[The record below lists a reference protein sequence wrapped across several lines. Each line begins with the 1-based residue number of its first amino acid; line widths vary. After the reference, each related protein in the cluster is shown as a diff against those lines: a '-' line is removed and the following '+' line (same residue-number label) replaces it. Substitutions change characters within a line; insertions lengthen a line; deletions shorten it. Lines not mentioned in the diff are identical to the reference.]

1 MLTSLITSKTRVK
14 LLLRLFLNAQSKSY
28 LRQMEKEFGDN
39 TNAIRVE
46 LNRFEDAGLI
56 NGEYIGSR
64 KYFKANRK
72 HPLYGEINNILKKFV
87 GIDQIIERI
96 TSHIGELETA
106 YLTGSFAAG
115 LDSDVI
121 ELLLIGQNLDDN
133 YINSLVAKA
142 EGLIERKISYL
153 VLSASQMK
161 DFFSNKP
168 VLLIWKRDEMNLVGD
183 AKK

>member
-1 MLTSLITSKTRVK
+1 MITSLITSKTRVK

-46 LNRFEDAGLI
+46 LNRFEEVGLI

-64 KYFKANRK
+64 KYFRANME
-72 HPLYGEINNILKKFV
+72 HPLYNEINNILKKFV

-96 TSHIGELETA
+96 TSQIGELEAA

-115 LDSDVI
+115 LDSKVI
-121 ELLLIGQNLDDN
+121 ELLLVGQNIDGK
-133 YINSLVAKA
+133 YIDKLIAKT
-142 EGLIERKISYL
+142 EGFMERKVTYL
-153 VLSASQMK
+153 VLTHDQLK
-161 DFFSNKP
+161 DFFGNKP
-168 VLLIWKRDEMNLVGD
+168 VLLIWKRDETSSDM
-183 AKK
+183 